1 MTTPTKNAAP
11 EAREA
16 EVRVRDLSVHYRING
31 TEYPAVANA
40 SLDLRRGEITGLVG
54 SPVQASRPWP
64 CP

>member
-1 MTTPTKNAAP
+1 MTTTTKKAAP
-11 EAREA
+11 EAGEA
-16 EVRVRDLSVHYRING
+16 EVRVRDLRVHYRING

-54 SPVQASRPWP
+54 SPDRASRPWP

>member
-1 MTTPTKNAAP
+1 MTTATKKAAP

-40 SLDLRRGEITGLVG
+40 SSTCAAVRSPVWWG
-54 SPVQASRPWP
+54 SPVRASRPWP

>member
-1 MTTPTKNAAP
+1 MTTTTQKATP

-16 EVRVRDLSVHYRING
+16 EVRVRDLRVHYRING

-40 SLDLRRGEITGLVG
+40 SSTCAAVRSPAWWG
-54 SPVQASRPWP
+54 SPDRASRPWP